1 MPDFAPSNFEKTPS
15 ANSSPSWLPELIRL
29 APIGVVVTTSVR
41 DEEGDIVDFEV
52 TWFNQKAIEIGSP
65 GSPIYQLGARLMTLV
80 PILRTSHLPRLRTL
94 VETRESFTEE
104 YESTSHRHFRNT
116 YVPFNDGYVLYF
128 EENTALTT
136 ANLLQRILDSTPAA
150 IMCLRAIREANTI
163 VDFEWVTVNERA
175 LTIIGLPADRLL
187 NCRLLDVHPHNRA
200 LGLFDA
206 YVNVVESGEP
216 YQTET
221 NYAYDGVSGWFT
233 ILAIRHDDGLILH
246 VLDITSR
253 KQSEL
258 AVDEQAKALQQMN
271 RELRQMNENLQQF
284 AYSSSHDLQ
293 EPLRKIQTFADLLRA
308 NYAAQLGDGADL
320 INRLHSSAER
330 ISVLIRDLLMFS
342 RLGILSKDFKAVD
355 LNTTVQE
362 VIGLRRQQID
372 QVGAMVCVAP
382 LPTIHG
388 NKVQLVQ
395 LIDCLL
401 SNALKYQPEGQRPQ
415 IDITS
420 QPADYINPSLDDSP
434 GLRRVYCQLTVT
446 DNGIGFDPKHTERIF
461 QMFQRLH
468 SRNSPYGGTGV
479 GLAVARRIVENHGGF
494 ITAQVRPD
502 APGSVF
508 TVYLPVVD

>member
-1 MPDFAPSNFEKTPS
+1 M
-15 ANSSPSWLPELIRL
+15 
-29 APIGVVVTTSVR
+29 GVVVTSSVR
-41 DEEGDIVDFEV
+41 DANGVIVDFEV
-52 TWFNQKAIEIGSP
+52 VWFNQKAVDIGSP
-65 GSPIYQLGARLMTLV
+65 GSPIYRIGARLMTLV
-80 PILRTSHLPRLRTL
+80 PVLRTTHLPRLRAL
-94 VETRESFTEE
+94 VETRDGFTEE
-104 YESTSHRHFRNT
+104 YESTTHHHFRNT
-116 YVPFNDGYVLYF
+116 FVPFNDGYVLYF
-128 EENTALTT
+128 EENTALGT
-136 ANLLQRILDSTPAA
+136 AKLLQRILDSTPAA
-150 IMCLRAIREANTI
+150 IMWLRAIREASTI
-163 VDFEWVTVNERA
+163 VDFEWVTVNQRA
-175 LTIIGLPADRLL
+175 LAITGLPADQLIHR
-187 NCRLLDVHPHNRA
+187 RLLDVHPQNRA

-206 YVNVVESGEP
+206 YVRVVETGKP

-221 NYAYDGVSGWFT
+221 KYTQDGVSGWFT
-233 ILAIRHDDGLILH
+233 ILAIRHDDGIILH

-258 AVDEQAKALQQMN
+258 AVEEQAKALQQMN

-320 INRLHSSAER
+320 VNRMYSSAER

-342 RLGILSKDFKAVD
+342 RLGGLSKDFRAVD

-362 VIGLRRQQID
+362 VIRLRLQQID
-372 QVGAMVCVAP
+372 QTGAMVCVAP

-388 NKVQLVQ
+388 NNVQLVQ

-420 QPADYINPSLDDSP
+420 QPADYLNPALDDSP
-434 GLRRVYCQLTVT
+434 ALRRVYCRLTVT

-479 GLAVARRIVENHGGF
+479 GLAVARRIVENHGGY

-508 TVYLPVVD
+508 TIYLPVVS

>member
-1 MPDFAPSNFEKTPS
+1 M
-15 ANSSPSWLPELIRL
+15 
-29 APIGVVVTTSVR
+29 GVVVTTSVR
-41 DEEGDIVDFEV
+41 NESGEIVDFEV
-52 TWFNQKAIEIGSP
+52 IWFNQKAVEIGTSNSP
-65 GSPIYQLGARLMTLV
+65 VYQLGARIMTLV
-80 PILRTSHLPRLRTL
+80 PALRQSHLPRLRAL
-94 VETRESFTEE
+94 VENQEAFTEA
-104 YESTSHRHFRNT
+104 YESTAHRHFRNT

-128 EENTALTT
+128 DENTALTT
-136 ANLLQRILDSTPAA
+136 ATLLQRILDSTPAA
-150 IMCLRAIREANTI
+150 IMFFKAIREGGTI
-163 VDFEWVTVNERA
+163 VDFEWITVNRRA
-175 LTIIGLPADRLL
+175 VEITGLSADQLL
-187 NCRLLDVHPHNRA
+187 HRRLLDVHPHNRA

-206 YVNVVESGEP
+206 YVTVVETGEP

-221 NYAYDGVSGWFT
+221 NYARDGVNGWFT
-233 ILAIRHDDGLILH
+233 VAAIRHDDGIILH
-246 VLDITSR
+246 TLDITTR

-258 AVDEQAKALQQMN
+258 AVEEQSKRLQQMN

-293 EPLRKIQTFADLLRA
+293 EPLRKIQTFADLLRT
-308 NYAAQLGDGADL
+308 NYAPQLGEGADL
-320 INRLHSSAER
+320 VNRMHSSAER

-342 RLGILSKDFKAVD
+342 RLGVLSNDFRAVD

-362 VIGLRRQQID
+362 VISLRQQQID
-372 QVGAMVCVAP
+372 QAGAILCVAP

-420 QPADYINPSLDDSP
+420 QPAGYISPAIDDSP
-434 GLRRVYCQLTVT
+434 APRRAYCQLTVT

-468 SRNSPYGGTGV
+468 SRNSPYGGTGI

-494 ITAQVRPD
+494 ITAQVRTD